1 MSSPA
6 DFQKHEKSQKI
17 CLKTPVK
24 SSCIFNANFNDFC
37 LHFGSQNPSKS
48 GFPSTFFRH
57 FPQDTSKMPPRRP
70 KMPPRH
76 LQDAPKTL
84 QEASKTALRPPKT
97 SPRRL
102 WTAQRRLQ
110 VASDCSE
117 TLQRVLQDWKIW
129 KNCEFLV
136 IFVRF
141 LTRNSKA
148 SSSLPASSTL
158 ESHVSPSPPAQEIVR
173 PAPPYPPAQL
183 WNPMC
188 LPPLLHK
195 K

>member
-1 MSSPA
+1 M
-6 DFQKHEKSQKI
+6 
-17 CLKTPVK
+17 
-24 SSCIFNANFNDFC
+24 NFNDFC
-37 LHFGSQNPSKS
+37 LHFGSQNPSKKQV
-48 GFPSTFFRH
+48 PLNIFRH

-117 TLQRVLQDWKIW
+117 TLQRVLQD
-129 KNCEFLV
+129 
-136 IFVRF
+136 
-141 LTRNSKA
+141 
-148 SSSLPASSTL
+148 
-158 ESHVSPSPPAQEIVR
+158 
-173 PAPPYPPAQL
+173 
-183 WNPMC
+183 
-188 LPPLLHK
+188 
-195 K
+195 